1 MNIARNKNLELSK
14 NKHFMLQV
22 DHEAIN
28 ANGTKEEVSHSN
40 SLSQQKYSLVTNN
53 QRQRKKRKTYTE
65 ALKEDFRNDKKKNKE
80 GVVSDKE
87 RNTGMRDNVYYVN
100 KIMDCNKE
108 DSSKFSKLKP
118 IFFGNL
124 LGSVIFWAN

>member
-14 NKHFMLQV
+14 NKHFMLRV

-124 LGSVIFWAN
+124 LGSVIF